1 MTIAPQR
8 QKSLRGFDRLG
19 AAVLVALIHVGLGLM
34 LLYGLAPK
42 LMPNAEQITRLVN
55 ISLVP
60 PPPIVPPPPP
70 PPPKVEPKAKPR
82 PEAAAPAPVAPP
94 GGTPSE
100 VRRAAPPP
108 PIVKLAPTAPAGG
121 GVAGTGSGTSAGAGA
136 GGGTGGD
143 GAGTGDGYGG
153 DGEGDGGTAAEQI
166 AGEITS
172 RDYPRDLFEAEVGG
186 RVGIRFT
193 ISPAGRVSECEVTRS
208 SGTPV
213 LDQLTC
219 RLIRERFRYR
229 PATDGR
235 GRAVEDEVE
244 GVHAWVPRR

>member
-8 QKSLRGFDRLG
+8 QTSLRGFDRLG
-19 AAVLVALIHVGLGLM
+19 AIVFVALIHVGLGL
-34 LLYGLAPK
+34 LLLNGLAPGV
-42 LMPNAEQITRLVN
+42 LPHGEQITRLVD

-70 PPPKVEPKAKPR
+70 PPKEVEPEAKPR

-94 GGTPSE
+94 GGSPSP

-108 PIVKLAPTAPAGG
+108 PIVKLTPTAPAGG

-143 GAGTGDGYGG
+143 GTGTGNGTGGDGDGY
-153 DGEGDGGTAAEQI
+153 GGTAAEQI

-172 RDYPRDLFEAEVGG
+172 RDYPRDLFEEEVGG

-193 ISPAGRVSECEVTRS
+193 VTTAGRVSDCQVTRS
-208 SGTPV
+208 SGTPL

-229 PATDGR
+229 PATDER
-235 GRAVEDEVE
+235 GQPAEDEVE
-244 GVHAWVPRR
+244 GVHVWVPRR